1 MARKHKSEDG
11 EERMAITL
19 SENFVPGFTSATFPN
34 WAQNVTADIVANA
47 NMRGSP
53 GFDPGPDQA
62 KQVEQMAAL
71 GMTSG
76 DIAGILCIEQKL
88 LEHYY
93 KYELETAA
101 SRINQHVA
109 KVALSMALSG
119 ADPEMTKF
127 WLKTRAGWNE
137 TKKVEVS
144 GAGGGPIEFAETKRR
159 IIEQVEAEIIDVEF
173 EEKKNG

>member
-1 MARKHKSEDG
+1 MARKRKNDDEC
-11 EERMAITL
+11 MPITL
-19 SENFVPGFTSATFPN
+19 SDNFVPGFTSASFPN
-34 WAQNVTADIVANA
+34 WAKDITADIIAQS

-71 GMTSG
+71 GMSSG
-76 DIAGILCIEQKL
+76 DIGGILCIEQKL

-93 KYELETAA
+93 KYELETA
-101 SRINQHVA
+101 SNRINQHVA

-119 ADPEMTKF
+119 ADPDMTKF

-137 TKKVEVS
+137 TKKVELS
-144 GAGGGPIEFAETKRR
+144 GAGGGPIEFADVKRR
-159 IIEQVEAEIIDVEF
+159 VIEQVEAEIVDIDFE